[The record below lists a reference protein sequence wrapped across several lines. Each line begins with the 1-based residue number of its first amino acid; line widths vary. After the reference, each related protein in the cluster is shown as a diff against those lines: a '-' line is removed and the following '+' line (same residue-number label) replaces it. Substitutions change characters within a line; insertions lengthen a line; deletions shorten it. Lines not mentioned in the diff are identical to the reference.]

1 MIELLRIRIQRLN
14 GHNVISQESVDPK
27 NKRFETEEAL
37 EYYRKKK
44 ELMLQFAQDKKNKKT
59 GDDTRVEVLFDKKEV
74 PVQERTNEN

>member
-14 GHNVISQESVDPK
+14 GHNVISQESVDLK
-27 NKRFETEEAL
+27 NKRFETDEEI

-44 ELMLQFAQDKKNKKT
+44 ELMLQFAKDKKNKKT